1 MLTKII
7 VKNLNNKKRVEKEQS
22 EKCKSQ
28 MLLKTLKK
36 FHQNTEY
43 QWLGPLILPT
53 YEAEIRGLWFEPAQ
67 ENSL

>member
-28 MLLKTLKK
+28 MLL
-36 FHQNTEY
+36 
-43 QWLGPLILPT
+43 
-53 YEAEIRGLWFEPAQ
+53 
-67 ENSL
+67 